1 MMITPVFTV
10 GKMVVYK
17 RIGKLD
23 CSTTRYVVGLNDR
36 PVLLEDFSR
45 LRAAMKWAKANRDG

>member
-1 MMITPVFTV
+1 MKIVPVFTV

-23 CSTTRYVVGLNDR
+23 CSTTRYVVGSNDR

-45 LRAAMKWAKANRDG
+45 LRAARRWAEANRGG